1 MQNNGNRPVKDLKVS
16 PKGPASYVFE
26 IERKS
31 ALKRRIT
38 ARGNLPEPGKP
49 RRHIQPLQIA
59 QVVALEVVEWM
70 RARSHQTH
78 FTAHY
83 VPELG
88 QFIQAVASEKPSGAS
103 DPGVVDHLEEGPLAL
118 VVHSQVFFQF
128 VGVSTHGTELVASE
142 PPSF

>member
-1 MQNNGNRPVKDLKVS
+1 MQNNGNRPAKDLKVP

-49 RRHIQPLQIA
+49 RRHIQTLQIA

-83 VPELG
+83 VPKLG
-88 QFIQAVASEKPSGAS
+88 QFIQAVASEKSSRTS
-103 DPGVVDHLEEGPLAL
+103 DSGVVGHFEEWSLAL
-118 VVHSQVFFQF
+118 VEHSQVLFQF
-128 VGVSTHGTELVASE
+128 VGVCTHGAEFVASE
-142 PPSF
+142 PPSL